1 MGFELGP
8 KLLRRAPTGWL
19 PARAFPIRHSVHD
32 GNTGADHGE
41 SVIDTSRLLR
51 VLWRVEVEGRPPYEL
66 EEERTGPLWLQSGA
80 LGHGNRWYK
89 VRVGAHYGL
98 MKDVGVPGFVDP
110 GDASKLWVDWDRAYA
125 EHTEAWEREARIR
138 RAVSERTE
146 NRVDAALSRLNP
158 FAGKLKPG
166 EEQLVEERVAREQ
179 KRAAAERDRSAA
191 LAVRQMAGGG
201 APSPPGESE
210 ELMRRIEELRRISEV
225 GRKTMATVL
234 AREDTDRT
242 FANVPVI
249 MLTFEFHDGMAQRQV
264 VFEHVYGPRVSKKYK
279 PGVKVDIWFDPTNPG
294 AIVPD

>member
-8 KLLRRAPTGWL
+8 KLLRRAPKGWL
-19 PARAFPIRHSVHD
+19 PARAFPIRHSVTD

-41 SVIDTSRLLR
+41 SVFDTSWVLS

-89 VRVGAHYGL
+89 VRLGAHYGL
-98 MKDVGVPGFVDP
+98 MKDVGVPGVVDP
-110 GDASKLWVDWDRAYA
+110 GDPSRLWVDWDRAYD

-146 NRVDAALSRLNP
+146 NTFDATLSRLNP

-166 EEQLVEERVAREQ
+166 EEQLVEERVTREQ
-179 KRAAAERDRSAA
+179 ERAAAERDRYAA
-191 LAVRQMAGGG
+191 LAVQQMAGGDT
-201 APSPPGESE
+201 PSSPGESE

-225 GRKTMATVL
+225 GRK
-234 AREDTDRT
+234 
-242 FANVPVI
+242 I
-249 MLTFEFHDGMAQRQV
+249 TFEFHDGTAQRQV

-279 PGVKVDIWFDPTNPG
+279 PGVKVDIWFDPANPD
-294 AIVPD
+294 AIVPN